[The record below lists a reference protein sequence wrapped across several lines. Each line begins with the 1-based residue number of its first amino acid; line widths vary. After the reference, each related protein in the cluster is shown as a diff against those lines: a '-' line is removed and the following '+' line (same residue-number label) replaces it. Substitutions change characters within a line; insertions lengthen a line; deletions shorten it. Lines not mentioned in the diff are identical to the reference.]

1 MEIEKPRIN
10 LREMDFVKC
19 DACEFDQ
26 FKEVTY
32 LKLVP
37 KLMTGSPNDT
47 IVPFPIYKCDD
58 CGHVNKGF
66 NPFEEEQQKPL
77 IDE

>member
-10 LREMDFVKC
+10 LKEMNFVVC
-19 DACEFDQ
+19 DSCGFDQ

-47 IVPFPIYKCDD
+47 IVPFPTYACIK
-58 CGHVNKGF
+58 CGHINNEL
-66 NPFEEEQQKPL
+66 NPFDTGSPKLEL
-77 IDE
+77 

>member
-1 MEIEKPRIN
+1 MDLEKPRIN
-10 LREMDFVKC
+10 LRDMTFVVCEK
-19 DACEFDQ
+19 CEFDQ

-47 IVPFPIYKCDD
+47 IVPFPTYACLK
-58 CGHVNKGF
+58 CGHINDEL
-66 NPFEEEQQKPL
+66 NPFNTDSPKL
-77 IDE
+77 DL